1 MQCRLSLTK
10 ARRAT
15 KRRIPRASA
24 PIPQMQLKARGSSNP
39 QMEGETSSV
48 MGDNSRGN
56 GASATP
62 SWEGEKSIDQS
73 I

>member
-1 MQCRLSLTK
+1 MQCRLSLTR

-15 KRRIPRASA
+15 KSRIPRASA
-24 PIPQMQLKARGSSNP
+24 PIPQMQLKARGSHP
-39 QMEGETSSV
+39 QMEGDTSSV

-62 SWEGEKSIDQS
+62 PWEGEKSIDQL